1 MRTFLLYLITA
12 AAEITGCYCVYAWL
26 RLGRTASWLIPGFLA
41 LGLFAWL
48 LTLQPMASGRVYA
61 AYGGVYIGASIL
73 WLWLADG
80 VQPTRWDLAGATTC
94 LLGSALIYFAPGG

>member
-1 MRTFLLYLITA
+1 MRIFLLYLVTA
-12 AAEITGCYCVYAWL
+12 AAEITGCYSIYLWV
-26 RLGRTASWLIPGFLA
+26 RLGRTVWWLIPGVLA

-48 LTLQPMASGRVYA
+48 LTLQPLASGRVYA

-80 VQPTRWDLAGATTC
+80 VQPTRWDLLGSITC
-94 LLGSALIYFAPGG
+94 LIGSGLIYFGPRG